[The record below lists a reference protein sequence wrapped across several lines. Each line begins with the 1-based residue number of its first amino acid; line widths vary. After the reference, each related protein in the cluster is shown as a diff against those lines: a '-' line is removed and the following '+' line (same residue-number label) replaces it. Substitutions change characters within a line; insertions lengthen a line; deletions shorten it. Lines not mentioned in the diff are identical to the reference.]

1 MYSIYFL
8 IILFLIM
15 LLLFQ
20 VLLLNLHKLLLFIYL
35 FLLNNIKLFLDYQK
49 IQRIQI
55 NLDFLSYLYHFLNN

>member
-20 VLLLNLHKLLLFIYL
+20 VLLLNLHKLLLSIYL